1 VKTGDTD
8 EQDNEQEA
16 DEGVSSGVETR
27 GSWEVKCRWQRQTG
41 ADEGLWHHLYIDRF
55 KLLFYVIIQSIYS

>member
-8 EQDNEQEA
+8 EQDDEQEA
-16 DEGVSSGVETR
+16 DEGVKTR

-41 ADEGLWHHLYIDRF
+41 ADEGLWQNYINRWP
-55 KLLFYVIIQSIYS
+55 I